1 MKKWLLLIGS
11 VFGAFAALGIFF
23 TNQMMYIRK
32 KTDKVIIDRDTEDGF
47 YDEKVYS
54 TLPKEEFVLPSSLGY
69 NIAGTVIKQHDNNR
83 FMILSHGVTVHSL
96 NSMKYA
102 RLFLKL
108 GWNVVLY
115 DHRRHGKS
123 EGKTTSYGYYEK
135 LDLQSIVHW
144 VKEQFGSTIFLGI
157 HGESMGAA
165 TTLLYAGM
173 EDGADFYI
181 VDCPFSDLEE
191 LLAYRLKQDFH
202 LPKQLV
208 MPAANIIL
216 KWREGYSF
224 KDVSPISVVDQI
236 KHPVLFIHS
245 KEDDYILPKMTE
257 QLHAKKMGA
266 KRMYLAPVG
275 THARSY
281 ADNPEEYEQ
290 VIESF
295 LEKIQKEA
303 L

>member
-32 KTDKVIIDRDTEDGF
+32 KTDKVIIDRDREDGF

-54 TLPKEEFVLPSSLGY
+54 TLPKEAFVLPSSLGY
-69 NIAGTVIKQHDNNR
+69 NIAGTVIKQHENNR

-135 LDLQSIVHW
+135 LDLQSVVHW
-144 VKEQFGSTIFLGI
+144 VKEQFGSTISLGI

-245 KEDDYILPKMTE
+245 REDDYILPKMTE
-257 QLHAKKMGA
+257 QLHAKKMGE

>member
-54 TLPKEEFVLPSSLGY
+54 TLPKEAFVLPSSLGY

-135 LDLQSIVHW
+135 LDLQSVVHW
-144 VKEQFGSTIFLGI
+144 VKEQFGSTISLGI

-257 QLHAKKMGA
+257 QLHAKKW
-266 KRMYLAPVG
+266 
-275 THARSY
+275 
-281 ADNPEEYEQ
+281 EQ
-290 VIESF
+290 NGCI
-295 LEKIQKEA
+295 
-303 L
+303 

>member
-1 MKKWLLLIGS
+1 MKKWLLLTGS

-54 TLPKEEFVLPSSLGY
+54 TLPKEAFVLPSSLGY

-135 LDLQSIVHW
+135 LDLQSVVHW
-144 VKEQFGSTIFLGI
+144 VKEQFGSTISLGI

-202 LPKQLV
+202 LPKQFV

>member
-11 VFGAFAALGIFF
+11 ILGAFAALGVFF

-47 YDEKVYS
+47 YDEKVYNA
-54 TLPKEEFVLPSSLGY
+54 LPKEAFVLPSSLGY
-69 NIAGTVIKQHDNNR
+69 NIAGTVIKQYDNNR

-144 VKEQFGSTIFLGI
+144 VKEQFGSTISLGI

-266 KRMYLAPVG
+266 KRLYLAPVG

-281 ADNPEEYEQ
+281 ADNPVEYEQ
-290 VIESF
+290 VIEAF

>member
-54 TLPKEEFVLPSSLGY
+54 TLPKEAFVLPSSLGY
-69 NIAGTVIKQHDNNR
+69 NIAGTVIKQHENNR

-135 LDLQSIVHW
+135 LDLQSVVHW
-144 VKEQFGSTIFLGI
+144 VKEQFGSTISLGI

-224 KDVSPISVVDQI
+224 NDVSPISVVDQI

-257 QLHAKKMGA
+257 QLHAKKRGA